1 MDKQQHT
8 VSTEA
13 QRLAL
18 EAMSAQLVH
27 KLNAMIAEQEART
40 RAFAEQHHT
49 HIALPQNPEP
59 VAIEPAAP
67 LPEPPPAPRPPS
79 PRQEYT
85 RRTKEEPA
93 FKPEEK
99 PLHIGPK
106 KQTAKPEEESNVGLG
121 MVIFSLI
128 GIVILLRSCA

>member
-1 MDKQQHT
+1 MEKQQQT

-27 KLNAMIAEQEART
+27 KLNSMIAEQEART

-49 HIALPQNPEP
+49 LIGLPQIQTP
-59 VAIEPAAP
+59 VTTQENAGPRPKLPPAPRRTEATCSATEAP
-67 LPEPPPAPRPPS
+67 GPPPAPPPL
-79 PRQEYT
+79 
-85 RRTKEEPA
+85 RT
-93 FKPEEK
+93 
-99 PLHIGPK
+99 GPK
-106 KQTAKPEEESNVGLG
+106 KQTAKPEEESNIGLG

-128 GIVILLRSCA
+128 GIVILLRSCS

>member
-1 MDKQQHT
+1 MDKQNQV

-49 HIALPQNPEP
+49 RIELPQQPGQIAP
-59 VAIEPAAP
+59 TAP
-67 LPEPPPAPRPPS
+67 LPKPPPAPRPPS

-99 PLHIGPK
+99 PLRIGPK

>member
-1 MDKQQHT
+1 MNKQQHT

-27 KLNAMIAEQEART
+27 KLNAMIGEQEART

-49 HIALPQNPEP
+49 QIELPQTLPP
-59 VAIEPAAP
+59 LAEPAPETARVLP
-67 LPEPPPAPRPPS
+67 KPPPPSPTANTRRASEKPITVPEPPPLR
-79 PRQEYT
+79 
-85 RRTKEEPA
+85 
-93 FKPEEK
+93 
-99 PLHIGPK
+99 IGPK
-106 KQTAKPEEESNVGLG
+106 KQTAKAEEESNIGLG

-128 GIVILLRSCA
+128 GIVILLRSCS